1 GREEIA
7 ESGRYGGIRLNEEN
21 RRGARFGN
29 QKLNRQKTRLVRI
42 PKNGSTSQLGT
53 RKGTALSPCT
63 ARPRVP
69 LIRTADVVAAFRSP
83 LSHRYLQQSGPVTT
97 RHFNSRSGR
106 GVVTNT
112 IEKYNPATWL
122 TANRIFGL
130 LIMRGLSVW
139 TLLAVFSLVAVK
151 GLGQNLSLLD
161 ALDDEKATPT
171 PKTKPAGGPG
181 AGKGISDLLED
192 KSTKKPPVLPKDPVK
207 PKLMPD
213 PSFDLGD
220 ALEPNDI
227 DGKEKGTSKGG
238 GLFCPLLFGSTVVRP
253 PSLGIEAPAQ
263 AGGLASVTNT
273 LLRNRLGNE
282 FTDDDLLDVGRDDT
296 YKPDKGKGGRGGDG
310 GHLGPADDG
319 EPDTMAET
327 GTIAGIV
334 SAVAMALMGAV
345 SGYIS
350 YQKKK
355 LCFSIQQS
363 LNADVVKAENP
374 EAVVAQEPQV
384 QQTLLQ
390 PPNAEPPTEGNAV

>member
-1 GREEIA
+1 
-7 ESGRYGGIRLNEEN
+7 
-21 RRGARFGN
+21 
-29 QKLNRQKTRLVRI
+29 
-42 PKNGSTSQLGT
+42 
-53 RKGTALSPCT
+53 
-63 ARPRVP
+63 
-69 LIRTADVVAAFRSP
+69 
-83 LSHRYLQQSGPVTT
+83 
-97 RHFNSRSGR
+97 
-106 GVVTNT
+106 
-112 IEKYNPATWL
+112 
-122 TANRIFGL
+122 
-130 LIMRGLSVW
+130 MRGLSVW

-151 GLGQNLSLLD
+151 GLGQDLSLLD

-207 PKLMPD
+207 PKLMP
-213 PSFDLGD
+213 
-220 ALEPNDI
+220 
-227 DGKEKGTSKGG
+227 
-238 GLFCPLLFGSTVVRP
+238 
-253 PSLGIEAPAQ
+253 
-263 AGGLASVTNT
+263 
-273 LLRNRLGNE
+273 GNE
-282 FTDDDLLDVGRDDT
+282 FTDDDLLDVGKDDT

-334 SAVAMALMGAV
+334 SAVAMALVGAV

>member
-1 GREEIA
+1 
-7 ESGRYGGIRLNEEN
+7 
-21 RRGARFGN
+21 
-29 QKLNRQKTRLVRI
+29 
-42 PKNGSTSQLGT
+42 
-53 RKGTALSPCT
+53 
-63 ARPRVP
+63 
-69 LIRTADVVAAFRSP
+69 
-83 LSHRYLQQSGPVTT
+83 
-97 RHFNSRSGR
+97 
-106 GVVTNT
+106 
-112 IEKYNPATWL
+112 
-122 TANRIFGL
+122 
-130 LIMRGLSVW
+130 MRGLSVW

-151 GLGQNLSLLD
+151 GLGQDLSLLD

-207 PKLMPD
+207 PKLMPEETHSDLFAATVRLGLLPRTTARPVRTSAPPRKAQDD
-213 PSFDLGD
+213 PGFEHSD
-220 ALEPNDI
+220 ALEPNNI
-227 DGKEKGTSKGG
+227 DDKGKETSKG
-238 GLFCPLLFGSTVVRP
+238 
-253 PSLGIEAPAQ
+253 
-263 AGGLASVTNT
+263 
-273 LLRNRLGNE
+273 GNE
-282 FTDDDLLDVGRDDT
+282 FTDDDLLDVGKDDT

-334 SAVAMALMGAV
+334 SAVAMALVGAV